1 MGPPPRSSETIE
13 LHITSWQSIPKEH
26 VEQDA
31 FGRWNHSNSRTFSMA
46 MKAVGELWKLELVPG
61 GMSVNTLTDVEKEK
75 AKGHIAA
82 FLHYLG
88 EKDRVRVR
96 VSLNLVNHE
105 LDEAVDFPAL
115 TFTTTFGKEPAR
127 TSQGFPNLIIRETI
141 EDESEGWKQ
150 NDCVKLRATITSL
163 DLVGTVA
170 AAERPFLPLST
181 ITADLKLL
189 FTSSYRCDIT
199 INCGNRTFTAHKC
212 VLGIRSGFF
221 KGLFASAMRDADADG
236 LPVTD
241 TEPDVFEQL
250 LLWIYTGEVAEAA
263 LQAKDMLEHLFM
275 AANRYACG
283 GLKLLCEA
291 KLCEGLAVDN
301 AAARLVLSEQ
311 AKADEL
317 KEACLEFIKSDA
329 AAVMGTEGWR
339 DVTAAG
345 VELVNEVLAAF
356 VAGGHGGG
364 SADGEKR
371 MVDEAGL
378 SAQDAEVEEMRK
390 LKMQR
395 LKNDLQDRHLPA
407 DGRRWQLQKR
417 LASAMRSEM
426 EERTDLRRASLA
438 SGAEGSSS
446 SSYSQ
451 SQGTASASG
460 SSSGNNPHLGP
471 PQTPGSAAAAPIQP
485 RLQR

>member
-1 MGPPPRSSETIE
+1 MQSSSLVSVCTMGPPPRSSETIE

-250 LLWIYTGEVAEAA
+250 LLWVYTGEVAEAA
-263 LQAKDMLEHLFM
+263 LQAKDMLEHLLM
-275 AANRYACG
+275 AANRYECG

-291 KLCEGLAVDN
+291 KLCEGLAVEN
-301 AAARLVLSEQ
+301 VATRLVLSEQ
-311 AKADEL
+311 AEADQL
-317 KEACLEFIKSDA
+317 KEACLDFIKPNA
-329 AAVMGTEGWR
+329 AAVMGTKGWQ
-339 DVTAAG
+339 V
-345 VELVNEVLAAF
+345 
-356 VAGGHGGG
+356 GHGRG
-364 SADGEKR
+364 AF
-371 MVDEAGL
+371 ATL
-378 SAQDAEVEEMRK
+378 ST
-390 LKMQR
+390 
-395 LKNDLQDRHLPA
+395 
-407 DGRRWQLQKR
+407 
-417 LASAMRSEM
+417 STSRS
-426 EERTDLRRASLA
+426 TV
-438 SGAEGSSS
+438 
-446 SSYSQ
+446 
-451 SQGTASASG
+451 
-460 SSSGNNPHLGP
+460 
-471 PQTPGSAAAAPIQP
+471 
-485 RLQR
+485 